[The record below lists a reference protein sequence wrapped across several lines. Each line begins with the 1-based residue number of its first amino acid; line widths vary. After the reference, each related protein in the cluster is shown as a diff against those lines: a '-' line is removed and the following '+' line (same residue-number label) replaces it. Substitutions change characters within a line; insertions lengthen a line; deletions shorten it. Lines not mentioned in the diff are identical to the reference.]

1 MFEKIDYY
9 NHYYNRGYRSFE
21 DRLCVICSHTMTV
34 PKSLKSITTCCEYCK
49 RVKLTLQKSKG
60 KYTLCR
66 ICDKAVWNQPSKNHQ
81 FCSIECK
88 NLGTSIFTYERDIVR
103 GVYKKYYGENW
114 LPQREK
120 ARKRDNY
127 TCQKCGLS
135 ESDYGKELSVHH
147 IKPFVLFN
155 SHIEANR
162 LENLISVCEP
172 CHRKIHS
179 GDMHHSR
186 YINR

>member
-88 NLGTSIFTYERDIVR
+88 NLGTSIFTYERDIAR